1 MVRPTPNNICARKG
15 PTDETKGC
23 DGSETA
29 SEPQSG
35 ATNRKIIFSP
45 PVKER
50 YSVSLRRKLRRQSGK
65 NAERPFSHSLALLTR
80 SYCLRDN
87 GKECYGSHKY
97 GVIPAGVR
105 DTEAVAGSMTRQ
117 LRQACALLLSHFNFL
132 FFLLTHFPF
141 IQLRQKFFLR
151 DKRFPVPRRVA
162 TPSLSCALDSH

>member
-1 MVRPTPNNICARKG
+1 MVRPTPNNTRARKG
-15 PTDETKGC
+15 SADETKGC

-87 GKECYGSHKY
+87 EGERVLRVSQIWSH
-97 GVIPAGVR
+97 PGVR

-132 FFLLTHFPF
+132 FFLAHSFPLYSITSKVF
-141 IQLRQKFFLR
+141 PARQALSC
-151 DKRFPVPRRVA
+151 VA